1 MEYVVKL
8 VPSRMK
14 SKSDPKSKR
23 CPLCKHRFPIVML
36 QKHLYRSHT
45 KDLNLLELDR
55 LFEKAIRRKSGTEK
69 VTSIASA
76 ALGRAHS
83 KPSVA
88 LAGDEKKKNALVS
101 KRQHDVGK
109 PHDCNNK
116 ISSQSA
122 LRYQNGL
129 KKGLLQ
135 RAKMQLTNSKGVQSS
150 VSTASSLE
158 VMPIVENNHIWESR
172 NLRTWDK
179 YYSSYLYP
187 NHHYKLVTMDEVK
200 DLFNPNRKTIV
211 VEAQVLSDAKG
222 NTKQEDA
229 VSVSEKGPTD
239 VIAVTKSP
247 SPKPE
252 NTVKTRDDLSNDVKT
267 SDDLSN
273 TVKTRN
279 ELSNTVKTRD
289 DLSNAMKTR
298 DELSNTVKTRDDLSD
313 MDLHTSEDEVVEIK
327 PVDKRIGYQPDC
339 EDISSD
345 EEWA

>member
-1 MEYVVKL
+1 MDAVKL
-8 VPSRMK
+8 VPGRMK

-36 QKHLYRSHT
+36 RKHLYRSHT

-55 LFEKAIRRKSGTEK
+55 LYEKAIRRKTGTEK
-69 VTSIASA
+69 VKSIASA
-76 ALGRAHS
+76 AVGRTHS
-83 KPSVA
+83 KPPVA
-88 LAGDEKKKNALVS
+88 PAGDEKKKNPLVS
-101 KRQHDVGK
+101 KRQPDIGK

-116 ISSQSA
+116 ISSQRA

-135 RAKMQLTNSKGVQSS
+135 RAKMQMTNSKGIQ
-150 VSTASSLE
+150 STASNPSSLE
-158 VMPIVENNHIWESR
+158 VMPVVEDNHIWESR

-179 YYSSYLYP
+179 YYASYMYP

-200 DLFNPNRKTIV
+200 DLFNPNRKIIAA
-211 VEAQVLSDAKG
+211 VEAQVSSDAKG
-222 NTKQEDA
+222 NKKQEDA
-229 VSVSEKGPTD
+229 VSVGGKGSVD
-239 VIAVTKSP
+239 VIAATKPP

-252 NTVKTRDDLSNDVKT
+252 
-267 SDDLSN
+267 
-273 TVKTRN
+273 
-279 ELSNTVKTRD
+279 
-289 DLSNAMKTR
+289 
-298 DELSNTVKTRDDLSD
+298 NTVKTRDDLSD